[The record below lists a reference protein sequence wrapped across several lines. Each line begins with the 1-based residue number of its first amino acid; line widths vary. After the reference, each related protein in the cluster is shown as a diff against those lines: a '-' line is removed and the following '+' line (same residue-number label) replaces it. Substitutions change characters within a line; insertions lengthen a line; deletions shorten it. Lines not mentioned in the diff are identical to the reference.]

1 LGRLRALGC
10 LGRFRALGSLGCLRR
25 LGLFPQTT
33 QNKQHQNARRNTA
46 ISNNVFQS
54 KSRIVGDWRSKYEH
68 NSPFGRL
75 CRLGPLPITGVA
87 MFGAFEGFGMFGTC
101 SSLGSLGVF
110 ETLGTLS
117 PPCLV
122 IHSVPLGSL
131 GPLGC
136 LGSYTFGTFGD
147 IRSFLWDAWDAWDLW
162 EL

>member
-1 LGRLRALGC
+1 
-10 LGRFRALGSLGCLRR
+10 
-25 LGLFPQTT
+25 
-33 QNKQHQNARRNTA
+33 
-46 ISNNVFQS
+46 
-54 KSRIVGDWRSKYEH
+54 
-68 NSPFGRL
+68 
-75 CRLGPLPITGVA
+75 LGPLPITGVA

-147 IRSFLWDAWDAWDLW
+147 LGSFGIFATCGSFTNEYNVIWPLGPLRFFGPHHH
-162 EL
+162 LVY